1 MHDALTPDGL
11 QEQRAIVVDCVVWY
25 LAYRNK
31 SALTTK
37 HRPCRG
43 RQTGSTGMPARRAR
57 VRLGLA
63 SEPREDSVDCR
74 FRPEVALPT
83 PTRHPS
89 PHPSLKPGYEASIMD
104 ASERGGASL
113 HPSSRMHL
121 VPPTLTLHRDTHT
134 INNHRWP
141 TACPV
146 VSRLSTRPS
155 HSVNDIHHQSLAPRL
170 VTRDLIQGVYQ
181 RALYLGLTRH
191 RPPCR
196 ASSTCSIADYCL
208 SSNPL
213 SILRHAPTGKVVTPH
228 ISLP

>member
-11 QEQRAIVVDCVVWY
+11 QEQRGIVVYCVVWY

-74 FRPEVALPT
+74 FHPAVALPT

-89 PHPSLKPGYEASIMD
+89 PHPSLKPSYEASIMN
-104 ASERGGASL
+104 ASEREREGSQVCTPLHACISCHLHSL
-113 HPSSRMHL
+113 SIETHIPS
-121 VPPTLTLHRDTHT
+121 T
-134 INNHRWP
+134 IIVDLLF
-141 TACPV
+141 A
-146 VSRLSTRPS
+146 LL
-155 HSVNDIHHQSLAPRL
+155 SLA
-170 VTRDLIQGVYQ
+170 
-181 RALYLGLTRH
+181 
-191 RPPCR
+191 
-196 ASSTCSIADYCL
+196 
-208 SSNPL
+208 
-213 SILRHAPTGKVVTPH
+213 
-228 ISLP
+228 